1 MEKTAKLAILTK
13 IANELNAEGITWAIG
28 SSSLLYLK
36 GLVDEFNDFDL
47 FVKLEDTNRLIAIF
61 DRLGKRQPDRNDAIN
76 FSTTHFLEYIVD
88 DLEIDIMA
96 DFGIKYQGQEYIYPV
111 EQYIVETYDLNGA
124 KIPMTSL
131 KMWQECYRLMGR
143 VAKADLLDEYFNNN

>member
-111 EQYIVETYDLNGA
+111 EQYIVETYDLNGT

>member
-111 EQYIVETYDLNGA
+111 EQYIVETYDLNGT

-143 VAKADLLDEYFNNN
+143 VAKADLLDEYFEDK

>member
-61 DRLGKRQPDRNDAIN
+61 DRLGKRQPDRNDVIN

-111 EQYIVETYDLNGA
+111 EQYIVETYDLNGT

-143 VAKADLLDEYFNNN
+143 VAKADWLDEYFNKQ

>member
-61 DRLGKRQPDRNDAIN
+61 DRLGKRQPDRNDTIN
-76 FSTTHFLEYIVD
+76 FSTIHFLEYIVD

-111 EQYIVETYDLNGA
+111 EQYIVETYDLNGT

-143 VAKADLLDEYFNNN
+143 VAKADLLDEYFNKQ